1 MDGMTREDTWRLG
14 HRPAI
19 DGLRG
24 LAVLLVVTDHAGFTT
39 PGSGSIGVTVFFV
52 LSGFLITRL
61 ILEARTTGTWSLR
74 RFYWNRAV
82 RLVPALVFMVL
93 SVSAVLV
100 FVRGWTTGDAT
111 SHALPALLYVQNYMP
126 AGRPSYF
133 AHAWSLGV
141 EEQFYLLWPLLLP
154 LLLRSPRRAWWIGA
168 AVVTSVGLSLSAVDN
183 GALPMHSYGLLAGGA
198 LAMVVHRLPRAPKL
212 MVLAVVGLA
221 GCLVLSSQMH
231 EDSVIPRMLA
241 VPCALLLLWRLLDG
255 EPVFGS
261 LPLRFLGRISYAIYL
276 WHLPLLS
283 LAYMNHG
290 GVPSLPVVL
299 LAVLVASGSTLLL
312 EEPLRRR
319 FRRRQD
325 KRVSAKVAC
334 TLSETPES
342 WLTTSST

>member
-1 MDGMTREDTWRLG
+1 MENWRLG

-24 LAVLLVVTDHAGFTT
+24 LAVVLVVTDHAGFTS

-61 ILEARTTGTWSLR
+61 IVEARTAGVWSLR

-82 RLVPALVFMVL
+82 RLVPALVTMVL
-93 SVSAVLV
+93 CVSTVLMLA
-100 FVRGWTTGDAT
+100 RGWSAGAAAT
-111 SHALPALLYVQNYMP
+111 QALPALLYAQNYMP
-126 AGRPSYF
+126 QGVPSYF

-154 LLLRSPRRAWWIGA
+154 LLLRSRRRAWWIGG
-168 AVVTSVGLSLSAVDN
+168 AVFASVGLSLSAVDN

-198 LAMVVHRLPRAPKL
+198 LALVVHRLPRAPKP
-212 MVLAVVGLA
+212 MVLAVAGLA

-241 VPCALLLLWRLLDG
+241 VPFALLLLWRLLDG
-255 EPVFGS
+255 ETVFGS
-261 LPLRFLGRISYAIYL
+261 LPLRFLGRISYALYL

-290 GVPSLPVVL
+290 GLAALPVVV
-299 LAVLVASGSTLLL
+299 LATVVAAGSTLLL

-325 KRVSAKVAC
+325 KRVSARVAC
-334 TLSETPES
+334 TLTEAPAS
-342 WLTTSST
+342 WLTTSSM